1 MILTKNLIQ
10 NSQGQ
15 PTLLSITKFLDD
27 YSITLTGTE
36 NSAKLKILMQKNY
49 DLNYK
54 VYKSLPQSS
63 HEDILAFSIV
73 DPRVSTLRNV
83 AKQLEK
89 SLIYTDTSQIDLDIH
104 TQVSKLTW
112 KATKQSRAKLL
123 ARSIDLMIE
132 TKITKNEKVSPL
144 AASNLM

>member
-1 MILTKNLIQ
+1 M
-10 NSQGQ
+10 
-15 PTLLSITKFLDD
+15 DD
-27 YSITLTGTE
+27 YSVTLTGTE

-63 HEDILAFSIV
+63 HDDILAFSIV
-73 DPRVSTLRNV
+73 DPRVSTLSKV
-83 AKQLEK
+83 GKQLER
-89 SLIYTDTSQIDLDIH
+89 LLTYTDPCQIDLDIH

-112 KATKQSRAKLL
+112 KAIKQSRAKLL
-123 ARSIDLMIE
+123 SRSIDLMIE
-132 TKITKNEKVSPL
+132 TKITKNEKISPL